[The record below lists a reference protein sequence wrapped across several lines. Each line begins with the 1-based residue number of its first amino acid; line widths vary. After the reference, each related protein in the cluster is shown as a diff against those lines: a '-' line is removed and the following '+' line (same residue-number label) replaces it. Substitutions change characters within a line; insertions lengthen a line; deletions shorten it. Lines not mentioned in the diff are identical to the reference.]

1 MSSNKK
7 NSLSDRER
15 LLLPLAL
22 AVISIVLYASL
33 RLRPG
38 LAQLEKLKK
47 ELSTAVQGRE
57 TLNWPSQS
65 NADTAILLKDVKR
78 LTELKQEQI
87 NRLERNEAR
96 LADLATSSELQHLRI
111 QISELAQKHDIRVL
125 KNTPFNADGDRA
137 GTSGLSLKLENAPD
151 DPKQTQ
157 APIIHEFFQL
167 VYARPLQQLELSAT
181 YSGLQQF
188 IQSLSELTYRVNVVS
203 FEIKTDQNPDELAQ
217 PRLSSQLVLAL

>member
-7 NSLSDRER
+7 KSLSDREK

-38 LAQLEKLKK
+38 LSQLEKLKK

-57 TLNWPSQS
+57 TLSWPSQN
-65 NADTAILLKDVKR
+65 NADATILQKNVRR
-78 LTELKQEQI
+78 LTEIKQEEI
-87 NRLERNEAR
+87 VRLEANEAK

-111 QISELAQKHDIRVL
+111 QISELARQHDIRVL
-125 KNTPFNADGDRA
+125 KNTPFKPDGDRA
-137 GTSGLSLKLENAPD
+137 ATPSLSLKLEDAPEK
-151 DPKQTQ
+151 PNQEQ
-157 APIIHEFFQL
+157 APLIHEFFQL

-181 YSGLQQF
+181 YSGLHQF
-188 IQSLSELTYRVNVVS
+188 IQSLGELNYRVNVVS
-203 FEIKTDQNPDELAQ
+203 FEIKTDENPDQLAQ